1 MVYIIQQTEIN
12 RYKHTVFERTIIMQ
26 VPLLDLKG
34 QFSALKPEIM
44 KAMEEL
50 CDSQLFI
57 LGPKVAEFESEVAA
71 YSGAAGACGVTSGS
85 DALLIALM
93 AEGIK
98 AGDEVITTPFT
109 FFATAGAIARVG
121 AKPVFVDIDPVT
133 FNIDAS
139 KIEEKIT
146 PRTKAIIP
154 VHLFGQ
160 MAEMEPIMAIA
171 GAHGLIVIEDAA
183 QAIGAEYKGRRAGSV
198 GDYGCFSFF
207 PSKNLGGF
215 GDGGMVTAN
224 SAERIERLKIFRN
237 HGMNPKYYHHF
248 VGGNF
253 RLDALQ
259 AAVLSIKLKHL
270 DSWTE
275 GRQKNAEEY
284 RRIFA
289 ANGLD
294 GKVVLPSEAPYTTR
308 HIYNQFSILVKD
320 GRRDVVK
327 AALQA
332 ANVGCDIYYPVPL
345 HMQECFAGLGYR
357 KGDLPVSEAVAD
369 EILALPI
376 YPESTAAMREYV
388 VATIGNALK

>member
-1 MVYIIQQTEIN
+1 MERN
-12 RYKHTVFERTIIMQ
+12 RKEEKMQ

-34 QFSALKPEIM
+34 QFASMKSEIM
-44 KAMEEL
+44 KEIEAL
-50 CDSQLFI
+50 CDTQMFI
-57 LGPKVAEFESEVAA
+57 LGNKVSTLENEIAA
-71 YSGAAGACGVTSGS
+71 YSGAVGACGVTSGS
-85 DALLIALM
+85 DALIIALM
-93 AEGIK
+93 AEGIG

-121 AKPVFVDIDPVT
+121 AKPVFTDIDPVT
-133 FNIDAS
+133 FNIDPAG
-139 KIEEKIT
+139 IEAKIT
-146 PRTKAIIP
+146 SRTKAIIP

-160 MAEMEPIMAIA
+160 TASMDPILEIA
-171 GAHGLIVIEDAA
+171 KKHSLIVIEDAA
-183 QAIGAEYKGRRAGSV
+183 QAIGAEYKGRRAGSM

-224 SAERIERLKIFRN
+224 TPERVERLKIFRN
-237 HGMNPKYYHHF
+237 HGMNPRYFHKF

-259 AAVLSIKLKHL
+259 AAVLSVKLKYL

-275 GRQKNAEEY
+275 ARQKNAMDY
-284 RRIFA
+284 RSLFKEA
-289 ANGLD
+289 GLE
-294 GKVVLPSEAPYTTR
+294 GKIVTPSEAKDSTR

-320 GRRDVVK
+320 GRRDAVR

-332 ANVGCDIYYPVPL
+332 ANIGCDIYYPVPL
-345 HMQECFAGLGYR
+345 HLQECFASLGGR
-357 KGDLPVSEAVAD
+357 EGDLPVSERTAK

-376 YPESTAAMREYV
+376 YPESTHEMREYV
-388 VATIGNALK
+388 VSSIAEALK

>member
-12 RYKHTVFERTIIMQ
+12 RYKRTVFERTIIMQ

-93 AEGIK
+93 AEGVK

-320 GRRDVVK
+320 GRRDAVK

>member
-12 RYKHTVFERTIIMQ
+12 RYKRTVFERTIIMQ

-93 AEGIK
+93 AEGVK

-183 QAIGAEYKGRRAGSV
+183 QAIGAEYKGRRAGSI

-207 PSKNLGGF
+207 PSKDLGGF

-320 GRRDVVK
+320 GRRDAVK

>member
-1 MVYIIQQTEIN
+1 
-12 RYKHTVFERTIIMQ
+12 MQ

-320 GRRDVVK
+320 GRRDAVK

>member
-12 RYKHTVFERTIIMQ
+12 RYKRTVFERTIIMQ

-93 AEGIK
+93 AEGVK

-183 QAIGAEYKGRRAGSV
+183 QAIGAEYKGRRAGSI

-320 GRRDVVK
+320 GRRDAVK